1 MTLKKLCLGMLA
13 FSLLAI
19 PAVAQ
24 KSSNKGGAA
33 RADKRSDMVQKAKA
47 SKGKKD
53 KDHDPARDNDKKNRG
68 RHTGET
74 QGQHKANG
82 HSR

>member
-1 MTLKKLCLGMLA
+1 MTVKKLCLGMLA

-33 RADKRSDMVQKAKA
+33 HGDKRADAVKAK
-47 SKGKKD
+47 SKKGKKD
-53 KDHDPARDNDKKNRG
+53 KDHDPARDNDKNRG
-68 RHTGET
+68 KHTGET
-74 QGQHKANG
+74 QGKHTAKG
-82 HSR
+82 HSH